1 MGFFGTIGY
10 YICIPFAALL
20 RLFYNLTGSYGIAII
35 LFTLVIKLILLPF
48 QMKSKK
54 SMIRMSRMNG
64 KIQEIQKKYAN
75 NQAKLNE
82 EIQKF
87 YAEEGVNPMSGCL
100 WSFIPLPIL
109 LALYSIIRQPITH
122 FMMLS
127 QEVVQKMVTAVT
139 AAGADM
145 SAIVQMKD
153 GAAVVKDGITQ
164 LTAYGQINLVKTVSS
179 TLPELGNSVDGWI
192 NMNYDFLG
200 LDLSATP
207 WSVVAN
213 FALTGAVIGMILIP
227 ILAGGSQLLFS
238 RITMKQQPTPEGP
251 GAGSTK
257 TMMYM
262 MPLMS
267 VYFAFMMPAALGVYW
282 IAQSVIS
289 LVQEMIL
296 GKFYN
301 QKLEAEETARFE
313 ARQADRQK
321 RIEEGRRQQEKIRQE
336 SETKMTLKEKQRAAQ
351 EAKANKKKISTSE
364 AGRVGERP
372 YARGRSYKADR
383 YDSEQ

>member
-10 YICIPFAALL
+10 FICIPFAALL
-20 RLFYNLTGSYGIAII
+20 RLFYNLTGSYGVAII
-35 LFTLVIKLILLPF
+35 LFTLAIKLILLPF

-54 SMIRMSRMNG
+54 SMVRMSRMSG
-64 KIQEIQKKYAN
+64 KMKEIQKKYAN
-75 NQAKLNE
+75 NQAKMNE
-82 EIQKF
+82 EMQKF

-100 WSFIPLPIL
+100 WSFLPLPIL

-122 FMMLS
+122 FMMLG
-127 QEVVQKMVTAVT
+127 EDVVQKLVTAVT
-139 AAGADM
+139 AAGVDM
-145 SAIVQMKD
+145 SSIVQMKD
-153 GAAVVKDGITQ
+153 GAAVVVDGVTQ
-164 LTAYGQINLVKTVSS
+164 LSPYGQIGLAKIASS
-179 TLPELGNSVDGWI
+179 MPELTSGIDGWI

-207 WSVVAN
+207 WSTVST
-213 FALTGAVIGMILIP
+213 FAISGVFIGMLLIP
-227 ILAGGSQLLFS
+227 LLAGGSQLLFS
-238 RITMKQQPTPEGP
+238 HFTMKQQPSMDGP

-267 VYFAFMMPAALGVYW
+267 VYFAFIMPAALGVYW
-282 IAQSVIS
+282 IAQSLIS
-289 LVQEMIL
+289 MVQELIM

-301 QKLEAEETARFE
+301 KKLEEEETARYE
-313 ARQADRQK
+313 ARQADRQ
-321 RIEEGRRQQEKIRQE
+321 RRMEEGRRQQEKLRQE
-336 SETKMTLKEKQRAAQ
+336 PAPKMTLKEKQRAAQ
-351 EAKANKKKISTSE
+351 EAKATKKKITTSE
-364 AGRVGERP
+364 AGRIGDRP

>member
-20 RLFYNLTGSYGIAII
+20 RLFYNLTGSYGVAII
-35 LFTLVIKLILLPF
+35 LFTLAIKLILLPF

-75 NQAKLNE
+75 NQVKMQE

-87 YAEEGVNPMSGCL
+87 YAEEGVSPMSGCL

-127 QEVVQKMVTAVT
+127 EDVVEKLISAVT
-139 AAGADM
+139 SAGM
-145 SAIVQMKD
+145 SLESIVQMRD

-164 LTAYGQINLVKTVSS
+164 LMPYGQINLVKAASQM
-179 TLPELGNSVDGWI
+179 PELTGGIDGWI
-192 NMNYDFLG
+192 NVNYNFLG
-200 LDLSATP
+200 MDLTSTP
-207 WSVVAN
+207 WEAVNN
-213 FALTGAVIGMILIP
+213 FTFTAAVIGLILIP

-238 RITMKQQPTPEGP
+238 WLTMKQQPTPDGP
-251 GAGSTK
+251 GASSTK
-257 TMMYM
+257 SMMYM

-267 VYFAFMMPAALGVYW
+267 VYFAFIMPAALGVYW

-289 LVQEMIL
+289 LVQEQIL

-301 QKLEAEETARFE
+301 KKLEEEENARFE

-321 RIEEGRRQQEKIRQE
+321 RMEQGRRQQEKFKE
-336 SETKMTLKEKQRAAQ
+336 PAPKMTLKEKQKAAQ
-351 EAKANKKKISTSE
+351 EAKATKKKITTNE
-364 AGRVGERP
+364 AGRIGDRP
-372 YARGRSYKADR
+372 YARGRAYKADR
-383 YDSEQ
+383 YDSEN